1 MFQLSTSRKALTTY
15 RKVISVGESRRRVA
29 ISIVMLLI
37 LSACYGAGFFFIKIS
52 LDGFSNLS
60 SGSLRIMVAALTLL
74 FLMSL
79 TPHRFS
85 LPRESHIPVLLNGA
99 IFIGFPFLSLPW
111 IVQHIPTS
119 MVAIYYSTVPIFVLV
134 LSRFVVGRHISASKW
149 IGFLIGSAGIS
160 YLAVSQIGTT
170 ANDLSGEQFSW
181 LVLLPHGVS
190 VLSAVALAGGV
201 VHMSTIKDF
210 RPVQYQG
217 YSLVVGSVLALPLF
231 LFNAPAV
238 FPGWIPI
245 AGAVMAGL
253 VTTGLGQALRGLLV
267 KREGATFTARNG
279 YLTPVVAS
287 ILGLALLGETLTLA
301 HGIGYSAVVA
311 GLFIS
316 AQR

>member
-1 MFQLSTSRKALTTY
+1 M
-15 RKVISVGESRRRVA
+15 
-29 ISIVMLLI
+29 
-37 LSACYGAGFFFIKIS
+37 
-52 LDGFSNLS
+52 
-60 SGSLRIMVAALTLL
+60 
-74 FLMSL
+74 
-79 TPHRFS
+79 
-85 LPRESHIPVLLNGA
+85 
-99 IFIGFPFLSLPW
+99 
-111 IVQHIPTS
+111 
-119 MVAIYYSTVPIFVLV
+119 
-134 LSRFVVGRHISASKW
+134 
-149 IGFLIGSAGIS
+149 
-160 YLAVSQIGTT
+160 
-170 ANDLSGEQFSW
+170 SGEQFSW

-231 LFNAPAV
+231 LFNAPVA

-253 VTTGLGQALRGLLV
+253 VTTGLGQALRGCLA